1 TTLLVPTLLVTT
13 LTFSWITGHT
23 PRWGLTPRSH
33 GCDHRARGDLS
44 RLPRPQAFLRA
55 LVDHTGDGAE
65 KRRLQ
70 ELCSRQGAADYNR
83 FVRDSR
89 ACLLDLLLAF
99 PSCQP
104 PLGLLLEHLPKLQP
118 RPYSCASSSLFH
130 PGKLHFIFNIVEFWS
145 DTTAVALRKGVC
157 TGWLAALVES
167 VLQPNTHASRADG
180 EKALAP
186 EISISPRATNF
197 FHLPND
203 PSVPIIMVGPGTG
216 IAPFIGFLQH
226 REKLREHHPDG
237 HFGAMWLFF
246 GCRHKDRDYLF
257 REELR
262 HFLKCGILTHLKVS
276 FSRDAPVGEEEAP
289 AKYVQDSIQRHSE
302 QVARVLL
309 QEDGHVYVC
318 GIDFVVSVNSEYVIC
333 AVDLAKE
340 NSFGFDSEKVGL
352 GSFFFK
358 A

>member
-1 TTLLVPTLLVTT
+1 MQMTCRSSLLP
-13 LTFSWITGHT
+13 
-23 PRWGLTPRSH
+23 
-33 GCDHRARGDLS
+33 
-44 RLPRPQAFLRA
+44 AFLRA

-318 GIDFVVSVNSEYVIC
+318 GDAKNMAKDVNDVLVEIISKEVGVEKLE
-333 AVDLAKE
+333 AMKTLATLKE
-340 NSFGFDSEKVGL
+340 EKRYL
-352 GSFFFK
+352 QDIW
-358 A
+358 